1 MSIGQI
7 LIGNLNI
14 SRLIIGG
21 NPFSGISHLKKDL
34 EFQSYFTTDRIKK
47 TLFEAESLGI
57 TTFFGRADNHIIRV
71 LREYWDEGGKI
82 IWVAQ
87 QAPEIGSFES
97 GLHKAVNS
105 GASAF
110 YIHGGIMDSLVLNSR
125 FETAHQYIDMIRK
138 AGVPAGTAGHSP
150 KVFEWADK
158 NLDNDFF
165 MGCYYNPGDRSKQ
178 PGYNPDTD
186 EIYIPEDRD
195 IKAKILPNLSK
206 PVIHYKI
213 FAAGR
218 NDPDEAF
225 SYASKIVRPQD
236 GICIGVYT
244 KDNPDM
250 LKEDAAL
257 FEKYII

>member
-1 MSIGQI
+1 MSIGKI
-7 LIGNLNI
+7 SIGNLAI

-21 NPFSGISHLKKDL
+21 NPFSGVSHLKRDL
-34 EFQSYFTTDRIKK
+34 EFQSYYTTDRIKK
-47 TLFEAESLGI
+47 TLAQAESLGI

-87 QAPEIGSFES
+87 QAPEIGSFEG
-97 GLHKAVNS
+97 GLHKAVSS

-110 YIHGGIMDSLVLNSR
+110 YIHGGVMDNMVLN
-125 FETAHQYIDMIRK
+125 EKYDLAHRYLELVK
-138 AGVPAGTAGHSP
+138 KTGLPAGTAGHSP
-150 KVFEWADK
+150 KVFPWADA
-158 NLDNDFF
+158 NLDFDFY
-165 MGCYYNPGDRSKQ
+165 MGCYYNPGDRSRQ
-178 PGYNPDTD
+178 PGYNPEVD
-186 EIYIPEDRD
+186 EVYLAEDRD
-195 IKAKILPNLSK
+195 IKAELLPSLSK

-225 SYASKIVRPQD
+225 SFASKIVRPQD

-244 KDNPDM
+244 KDNPNM
-250 LKEDAAL
+250 LIEDAKL
-257 FEKYII
+257 FEKYIK